1 MKKEKV
7 LHFAQSAIISA
18 MYVALT
24 YAQEMIIPASTSM
37 AVQFRMSEALMML
50 CTFSPT
56 AIYGLTLGCVISNLI
71 NVSVLPLDVILGSF
85 ATFMAAVCMYRTRN
99 IRFKNLPVLS
109 ALMPAVFNG
118 VIIGMEIELFYIEG
132 SFKFT
137 GFLVQGCCVAL
148 GEILVLYTL
157 GLILYKVM
165 VKRGLDKLMAVKSNK
180 V

>member
-7 LHFAQSAIISA
+7 LHFAQSAIIAA

-24 YAQEMIIPASTSM
+24 YTQEVFFPTSTSM

-56 AIYGLTLGCVISNLI
+56 AIYGLTLGCALSNII
-71 NVSVLPLDVILGSF
+71 NVSALPLDVILGSF
-85 ATFMAAVCMYRTRN
+85 ATFLAAVCMYKTRN
-99 IRFKNLPVLS
+99 IRFKKLPVLS

-118 VIIGMEIELFYIEG
+118 VIIGLEIELFYIEG

-137 GFLVQGCCVAL
+137 SFLIQAGCVAL
-148 GEILVLYTL
+148 GELVVLYTL
-157 GLILYKVM
+157 GLILYKVT
-165 VKRGLDKLMAVKSNK
+165 VKRGLDNRFFK
-180 V
+180 